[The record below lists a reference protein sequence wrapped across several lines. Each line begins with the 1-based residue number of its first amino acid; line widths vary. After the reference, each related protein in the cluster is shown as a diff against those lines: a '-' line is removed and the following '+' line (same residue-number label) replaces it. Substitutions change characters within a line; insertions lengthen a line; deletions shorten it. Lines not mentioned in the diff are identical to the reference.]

1 MADLKKVAFNTTYY
15 TLSTILLRASSII
28 FFPIFS
34 LYLSKSDYG
43 TFSVVTSLV
52 LIVGLLGGLGLNRAL
67 TRFIYYDTEK
77 NDTDHDTI
85 IYTTLVSNFIGQF
98 LFISVFLIIGPY
110 LFGTIL
116 KDISFYPY
124 VFLGLITIPL
134 NSIVETARVYFK
146 SVHEGRKA
154 FILDISFFS
163 TNILFNLFFVV
174 GLGYNVL
181 GLFLGVAINALL
193 FSIILVFTFYSKF
206 KFRLRADVWKGMI
219 RYAVPLLPF
228 TFLNVL
234 FDSVDKLFLN
244 ANSGSADSG
253 IYYLALTLAM
263 IFSSFKESVISA
275 LTPWVFENMKIDT
288 QKVRSVFNLIMI
300 CTGLIGF
307 LISLFSKEILIIL
320 SSNPDFIQAHQYVPF
335 TIISFYIIFIGQLF
349 NIKTFYFGNYH
360 KYLFIATLLGICT
373 EFLSCYF
380 LIPIYGIH
388 GAVFSRIVAFSFQTL
403 LLVYYSKKEKELS
416 RLYNYK
422 FMFISLI
429 ILSIFIS
436 MPTLIDFDFL
446 VYQNILIKTFLT
458 LILFVITYF
467 LFRKEIKDNFG
478 LLLNKLPILNKWI
491 R

>member
-1 MADLKKVAFNTTYY
+1 M
-15 TLSTILLRASSII
+15 
-28 FFPIFS
+28 
-34 LYLSKSDYG
+34 
-43 TFSVVTSLV
+43 
-52 LIVGLLGGLGLNRAL
+52 LGGLGLNRAL

-98 LFISVFLIIGPY
+98 LFIGVFLIIGPY

-228 TFLNVL
+228 V
-234 FDSVDKLFLN
+234 
-244 ANSGSADSG
+244 
-253 IYYLALTLAM
+253 
-263 IFSSFKESVISA
+263 FK
-275 LTPWVFENMKIDT
+275 
-288 QKVRSVFNLIMI
+288 
-300 CTGLIGF
+300 C
-307 LISLFSKEILIIL
+307 
-320 SSNPDFIQAHQYVPF
+320 PF
-335 TIISFYIIFIGQLF
+335 
-349 NIKTFYFGNYH
+349 
-360 KYLFIATLLGICT
+360 
-373 EFLSCYF
+373 
-380 LIPIYGIH
+380 
-388 GAVFSRIVAFSFQTL
+388 
-403 LLVYYSKKEKELS
+403 
-416 RLYNYK
+416 
-422 FMFISLI
+422 
-429 ILSIFIS
+429 
-436 MPTLIDFDFL
+436 
-446 VYQNILIKTFLT
+446 
-458 LILFVITYF
+458 
-467 LFRKEIKDNFG
+467 
-478 LLLNKLPILNKWI
+478 
-491 R
+491 